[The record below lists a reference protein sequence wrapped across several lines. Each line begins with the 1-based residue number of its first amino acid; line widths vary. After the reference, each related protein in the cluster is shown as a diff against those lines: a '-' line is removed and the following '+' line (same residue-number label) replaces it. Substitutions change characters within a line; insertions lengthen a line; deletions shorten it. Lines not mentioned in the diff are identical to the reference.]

1 MSGFRWHSCVVDQGL
16 QPSAAPAAPP
26 PPAEPAAPKLGPAQ
40 TRHIENS
47 YSAVML
53 ALKQSKRDGAGKI
66 SEPASVLRGGGRG
79 RATGRRCGHAACNR
93 RPGHG
98 PSLDDYATLCV
109 LTPGTQIS
117 SAVAPHVPAALVSA
131 RPSGAAPPRPSQLVA
146 ADDHLI
152 SSRGR
157 WAACRRPWPRRRAE
171 VGCVRGIDLV

>member
-66 SEPASVLRGGGRG
+66 SEPASVI
-79 RATGRRCGHAACNR
+79 RAAEAAGVR
-93 RPGHG
+93 LGPQGAGTLLAIADSGHG

-117 SAVAPHVPAALVSA
+117 SAVAPHVPTGPGL
-131 RPSGAAPPRPSQLVA
+131 GAAFRGGTTQTQSNSSRQTTTSV
-146 ADDHLI
+146 

-157 WAACRRPWPRRRAE
+157 GGPPAGGRGRGGARR
-171 VGCVRGIDLV
+171 